1 MISTKVGNDRYNT
14 KRTLPVVHAT
24 NTHRSPSNR
33 LSDGESDLDAQ
44 FLDLLYQERH
54 DSDNVSNI
62 IAPFRKALCNR
73 VGNGATDI
81 GKNVRPPTL
90 LRAPVRTAAI
100 DELEKEFHFRSTAL
114 HQSEATKKVLMKSSD
129 EHKRTPSQIRNHFQQ
144 VAMLEAEIKRRRATT
159 TRRRRISAP
168 SVATTE
174 EEPAVI
180 RLDAS
185 ASPTCRQASKSGTQ
199 NDNTVP
205 CDSPNTE
212 TPASAD

>member
-100 DELEKEFHFRSTAL
+100 DELEKESF
-114 HQSEATKKVLMKSSD
+114 
-129 EHKRTPSQIRNHFQQ
+129 
-144 VAMLEAEIKRRRATT
+144 
-159 TRRRRISAP
+159 
-168 SVATTE
+168 
-174 EEPAVI
+174 
-180 RLDAS
+180 S
-185 ASPTCRQASKSGTQ
+185 ASRHAGSGNKAPTGHNYAAPTDLGAERR
-199 NDNTVP
+199 D
-205 CDSPNTE
+205 D
-212 TPASAD
+212 